1 MVQNIF
7 FYPFFHYNTSLII
20 KILKEED
27 LICENSFCTTAQASL
42 GLVKILSRIYI
53 YICMWSLLL
62 YGADQSP
69 QSMLETAAS

>member
-1 MVQNIF
+1 MVQNKF
-7 FYPFFHYNTSLII
+7 FFHYNTSLFI

-27 LICENSFCTTAQASL
+27 LVCDYIVCRTAPASS
-42 GLVKILSRIYI
+42 GLVMILSRIYI